1 MHMYQNPVLDWAING
16 KGQAPSL
23 AKAKALLN
31 VLKDSD
37 KDALKLIIDLEER
50 HKRGLELKA
59 SIERGIAN
67 VEKFINEKSKPK
79 SEGESEK
86 S

>member
-16 KGQAPSL
+16 KGEAPSL
-23 AKAKALLN
+23 AKAKALLK
-31 VLKDSD
+31 VLEESD
-37 KDALKLIIDLEER
+37 KDALKLLIDLEER

-59 SIERGIAN
+59 NIERGIAN
-67 VEKFINEKSKPK
+67 VQKHINEKSKPK

>member
-16 KGQAPSL
+16 KGEAPSL
-23 AKAKALLN
+23 TKAKSLLK
-31 VLKDSD
+31 VLQ
-37 KDALKLIIDLEER
+37 DADADAIKLLVDLEDR

-59 SIERGIAN
+59 NLERGIAR
-67 VEKFINEKSKPK
+67 VQQHIDEKSKPK

>member
-16 KGQAPSL
+16 NGEAPSL
-23 AKAKALLN
+23 AKAKALLK
-31 VLKDSD
+31 VLEESD
-37 KDALKLIIDLEER
+37 KDALKLLIDLEER

-59 SIERGIAN
+59 NIERGIAN
-67 VEKFINEKSKPK
+67 VQKHINEKSKPK